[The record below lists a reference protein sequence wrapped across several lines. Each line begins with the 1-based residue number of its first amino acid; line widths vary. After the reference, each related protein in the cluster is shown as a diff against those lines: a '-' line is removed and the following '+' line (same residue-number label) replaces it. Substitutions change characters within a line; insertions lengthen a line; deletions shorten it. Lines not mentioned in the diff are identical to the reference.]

1 MREYAHSIGEF
12 ASWRGDQQ
20 KRARFLE
27 RLVNIIKT
35 RTLHGFATAVM
46 MDAYREVDKRYRL
59 SEVHPPFALAGIAC
73 IDKVRRWATE
83 MGIPQQQIA
92 YIFEDGDKNKD
103 NLVDAVKQQFRFVP
117 IFAAKDACC
126 ALQAADLLAYEHLL
140 ANRRI
145 YKSGPGTLGL
155 SDMRKP
161 LQALDDIPH
170 TKDGEDWGVFERT
183 VSGSPVQE
191 KRILLPTTVSSANL
205 SLRISLAVTWRMW
218 RSASRE
224 NERIQDAESRPR
236 LPLIL
241 GGRPRPRVT
250 VGTSARRSGIGA

>member
-1 MREYAHSIGEF
+1 MREYTHSIGEF

-103 NLVDAVKQQFRFVP
+103 KLVDAVKQQFRFVP

-170 TKDGEDWGVFERT
+170 GKDGEDWGVFERT
-183 VSGSPVQE
+183 
-191 KRILLPTTVSSANL
+191 
-205 SLRISLAVTWRMW
+205 
-218 RSASRE
+218 
-224 NERIQDAESRPR
+224 
-236 LPLIL
+236 
-241 GGRPRPRVT
+241 
-250 VGTSARRSGIGA
+250 